1 MRTVTEL
8 PAHGEG
14 DALAAFQRTRA
25 PEDFGVLVDLT
36 YDRVLAVA
44 DRILLNESDSRDAAQ
59 ESFVT
64 AYHRFAS
71 FRGASSFAT
80 WVCGIAVRKAIALAR
95 RRRPTVP
102 VDEAADCPSRPA
114 DAPDRQAM
122 QSEEMG
128 LLAAAMDALAPE
140 LRAALALTVVDQL
153 SGAEA
158 ARVCGCTRV
167 ALYWRVHRARA
178 QLKRSLRGMGDDHER
193 S

>member
-1 MRTVTEL
+1 M
-8 PAHGEG
+8 
-14 DALAAFQRTRA
+14 
-25 PEDFGVLVDLT
+25 LVDLT

-44 DRILLNESDSRDAAQ
+44 DRILLNEADSRDVAQ
-59 ESFVT
+59 ESFVI
-64 AYHRFAS
+64 AYNRFAS

-80 WVCGIAVRKAIALAR
+80 WVCGIAVRKAIVLAR

-102 VDEAADCPSRPA
+102 VDEAADCPSRPG

-122 QSEEMG
+122 RSEEMG
-128 LLAAAMDALAPE
+128 RLAAAMDALAPE
-140 LRAALALTVVDQL
+140 LRAALTLTVVDQL

-167 ALYWRVHRARA
+167 TLYWRVHQARA
-178 QLKRSLRGMGDDHER
+178 QLRKSLKGAEDDHER